1 MLFRSLSY
9 KAWQQ
14 EGAFLILSGKSVGN
28 HQVLPFSDTLHIEKL
43 TQDSLILKKGEL
55 ILRYAKEDTISQKK
69 LNENIPASLIAPAK
83 KTLSVKG
90 KLIIGAEVRS
100 FIPEGSDEAYWVID
114 KTGKLYQQYDKIT
127 KGVKNGIPVYAELQ
141 VEDMG
146 KSNEGFAANYK
157 SVYHIH
163 KINKLHK

>member
-1 MLFRSLSY
+1 MQRRYHIPEEAERKHSSLFNCSS
-9 KAWQQ
+9 
-14 EGAFLILSGKSVGN
+14 
-28 HQVLPFSDTLHIEKL
+28 
-43 TQDSLILKKGEL
+43 
-55 ILRYAKEDTISQKK
+55 
-69 LNENIPASLIAPAK
+69 K

>member
-1 MLFRSLSY
+1 M
-9 KAWQQ
+9 
-14 EGAFLILSGKSVGN
+14 
-28 HQVLPFSDTLHIEKL
+28 
-43 TQDSLILKKGEL
+43 
-55 ILRYAKEDTISQKK
+55 
-69 LNENIPASLIAPAK
+69 
-83 KTLSVKG
+83 SVKG

-127 KGVKNGIPVYAELQ
+127 KGVKNGIPVYAEQQ